1 MRRTLLALLAAASAV
16 AGGTALAQG
25 GSTDSSTQP
34 EPDVTAGSVF
44 DLPSSAGCR
53 HDRHLRVRF
62 SPPAGAVFGSLEVN
76 VRGRKSVR
84 MTGVAGAASVTV
96 RIPRGASH
104 VHVGGETLG
113 GQQISAARTYRICEP
128 QPAAPPS
135 GAPIQ
140 QGGGED

>member
-1 MRRTLLALLAAASAV
+1 MRRTFLALLAAASAV

-104 VHVGGETLG
+104 VHVAGETLG
-113 GQQISAARTYRICEP
+113 GQQISAARTYHVCQPEP
-128 QPAAPPS
+128 PAPPS

>member
-1 MRRTLLALLAAASAV
+1 MRRTLLALLAAASAA

-25 GSTDSSTQP
+25 GSTDSSSQP

-113 GQQISAARTYRICEP
+113 GQQISAERTYRICES

>member
-25 GSTDSSTQP
+25 DSSSQAEP
-34 EPDVTAGSVF
+34 EVTAGSVF

-62 SPPAGAVFGSLEVN
+62 SPPVGAVFGSLEVN

-84 MTGVAGAASVTV
+84 MTGVSGAASVTL

-113 GQQISAARTYRICEP
+113 GQQISAERTYRVCEP
-128 QPAAPPS
+128 EPPAPTTGGGPPV
-135 GAPIQ
+135 Q